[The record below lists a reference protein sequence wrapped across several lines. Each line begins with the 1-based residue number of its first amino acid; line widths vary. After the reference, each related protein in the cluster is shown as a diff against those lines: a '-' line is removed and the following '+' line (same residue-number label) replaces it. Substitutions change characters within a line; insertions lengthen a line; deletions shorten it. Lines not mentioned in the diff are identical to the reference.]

1 MVVLPL
7 SRMSSDYDEGLAALK
22 PAPETNSM
30 HWVRIAA
37 ASTLVASGALL
48 LSGKRRAGLAAA
60 TTGTILAML
69 DQQDALKNWW
79 QALPE
84 YIDEVQHLLTQAEG
98 AVEEFAAQ
106 RDKLGRALGR

>member
-7 SRMSSDYDEGLAALK
+7 SRLSNDYDEGLRAPK
-22 PAPETNSM
+22 PSPEADSM

-48 LSGKRRAGLAAA
+48 LGGKRRAGLAAA
-60 TTGTILAML
+60 ATGTILAML
-69 DQQDALKNWW
+69 DQQDALKTWW
-79 QALPE
+79 LALPA
-84 YIDEVQHLLTQAEG
+84 YIDEVQHLINQAEG

-106 RDKLGRALGR
+106 REKLGRAFGR

>member
-1 MVVLPL
+1 
-7 SRMSSDYDEGLAALK
+7 
-22 PAPETNSM
+22 M
-30 HWVRIAA
+30 HWIRIAA

-69 DQQDALKNWW
+69 DQQDSLKTWW
-79 QALPE
+79 MALPGC
-84 YIDEVQHLLTQAEG
+84 IDEVQHLLNQAEG

-106 RDKLGRALGR
+106 REKLGKALGR